1 MKGWARGAERLP
13 AEAAE
18 PRLKI
23 RFDPPWETRFVDPA
37 STWAILVIPPSSH
50 VTNPCHTGTLRPEK
64 VSRGRELDHTRP
76 RIGNPSPSGNDED

>member
-23 RFDPPWETRFVDPA
+23 QVDPARRTRFVDPA
-37 STWAILVIPPSSH
+37 STWAILVIPPSSMSQIL
-50 VTNPCHTGTLRPEK
+50 VTQALFDPK
-64 VSRGRELDHTRP
+64 K
-76 RIGNPSPSGNDED
+76 